1 MNLLF
6 DVINIA
12 FQVYIYIIF
21 ARIILSWIRHDPY
34 NPVFRFIYDLTEP
47 FLSIFRRIIP
57 PLGMIDLSPI
67 VALIA
72 LHVLRW
78 VILSLLLRI

>member
-1 MNLLF
+1 MLF
-6 DVINIA
+6 DVVNIA

-21 ARIILSWIRHDPY
+21 GRIILSWIRHDPHH
-34 NPVFRFIYDLTEP
+34 PVIRFVYDLTEP

-57 PLGMIDLSPI
+57 PFGMIDLSPI

-72 LHVLRW
+72 LHVLR
-78 VILSLLLRI
+78 